1 MCSWTLAKVASVLDM
16 YNTKVVI
23 VGPSGVG
30 KVYFIAGRVIACTE
44 IRPQTSIRS
53 MVCPTLSGSALLR
66 AKRNF
71 STPLEGSQA
80 DIGP

>member
-1 MCSWTLAKVASVLDM
+1 M
-16 YNTKVVI
+16 YNAKVVI

-30 KVYFIAGRVIACTE
+30 KVYFIASRIIVCTE

-53 MVCPTLSGSALLR
+53 MVCPSSGSALHR
-66 AKRNF
+66 TKRDF

-80 DIGP
+80 DTGLQ

>member
-1 MCSWTLAKVASVLDM
+1 MCSWTLTASVLGM
-16 YNTKVVI
+16 YNAKVVI

-30 KVYFIAGRVIACTE
+30 KVYFIAGRVIVCTE
-44 IRPQTSIRS
+44 TRPQTSIRS
-53 MVCPTLSGSALLR
+53 MVCPLSGSALLR

-80 DIGP
+80 DIGPR